1 MSSFDPIIAHKAVT
15 EFAPPRSERFRELS
29 AAKDFITEL
38 RQKRASYRSIADLL
52 TRHGLPIGKTA
63 VAAFCHV
70 VLGETSRSNKHRVRK
85 RPLISDSANGQLPL
99 PATPPSVPPAT
110 GNGGENPQT
119 RVRGPRI
126 AQIRMLKPQNP

>member
-1 MSSFDPIIAHKAVT
+1 MSSFDPIIARKAVT
-15 EFAPPRSERFRELS
+15 EFAPPRPERFRELS
-29 AAKDFITEL
+29 TAKDFITEL

-70 VLGETSRSNKHRVRK
+70 VLGETFRSNKHRPRK
-85 RPLISDSANGQLPL
+85 RPPALNLSDNESLS
-99 PATPPSVPPAT
+99 PATPSSIPSAT
-110 GNGGENPQT
+110 GNSSENQQT